1 MKLIFFSIIAF
12 SMIGL
17 IFPSGFSSTYV
28 HESGYPFSIQY
39 PSDWYIFE
47 FPEDE
52 GGGVSIDSDRT
63 GLNGFYIELLCSES
77 RGDDCGEASADYQ
90 ELEYLIEDEKYFC
103 ENANFKEDHVKCFNY
118 EVIDEYAHQLDGY
131 RAFTIVSSYTLL
143 QDGKDPIFPD
153 GTAGVK
159 FDGIGTTTHVL
170 VGNDIWVIASAS
182 DADKFDQLETEKI
195 LSSFV
200 INNVYAN
207 EDIFYEPTWIEN
219 LINAIMS
226 LFSWNTSTDNSSVVI
241 ETGMEEEFMP
251 EQNYDWD
258 NPIIIEM
265 DPCSLYEC

>member
-1 MKLIFFSIIAF
+1 
-12 SMIGL
+12 MIGL

-28 HESGYPFSIQY
+28 NESDYPFSISH
-39 PSDWYIFE
+39 PSGWEALD
-47 FPEDE
+47 EDE
-52 GGGVSIDSDRT
+52 WYGVSIDPDKT
-63 GLNGFYIELLCSES
+63 GRNGFYITLYCSES
-77 RGDDCGEASADYQ
+77 RGEDCGEAGADYQ
-90 ELEYLIEDEKYFC
+90 EIDFLKEDNKWYC
-103 ENANFKEDHVKCFNY
+103 DNANFTEDHLRCFNY

-143 QDGKDPIFPD
+143 QDGKDPMFPD

-195 LSSFV
+195 LSTFM
-200 INNVYAN
+200 INNVYAQQ
-207 EDIFYEPTWIEN
+207 EDVFKEPSWFEN

-226 LFSWNTSTDNSSVVI
+226 LFSWNTSDNSSVSI
-241 ETGMEEEFMP
+241 ETPMEEEFMP